1 MQSDPTASAEGTAP
15 EESLGLFGRL
25 NGIYFS
31 PSETF
36 PAIGRRPRSI
46 LPMILVAILV
56 GLSSFMITNR
66 YGYENTV
73 RKQMQAMVDAGWM
86 PQEVADQQIRASTT
100 GTAATIGKI
109 QGPIGGGIVII
120 ICILAL
126 AGIFKLVTL
135 IVGAESGFKALL
147 GVTSWTFLATSIP
160 STILLGISLYLT
172 APEEVDMLN
181 PLPSNLGAWLA
192 AVGAGVPKFLSL
204 LLSYVDVFGIWKIA
218 LLAIGYA
225 AVSRKLKTSTAAVFL
240 VVLYVMV
247 ALLMSAVASIF
258 T

>member
-1 MQSDPTASAEGTAP
+1 MQSDPTSPAATP
-15 EESLGLFGRL
+15 EQSPGIIGRL

-31 PSETF
+31 PGETF
-36 PAIGRRPRSI
+36 PKIGRKPRSI
-46 LPMILVAILV
+46 LPLILVAILV
-56 GLSSFMITNR
+56 GLSTFMTTNR

-73 RKQMQAMVDAGWM
+73 RKQMQAMVDRGWM
-86 PQEVADQQIRASTT
+86 PQDLADQQIRAATT
-100 GTAATIGKI
+100 GSGATFGKI
-109 QGPIGGGIVII
+109 QGPIGGGIA
-120 ICILAL
+120 ICIAVIAL

-147 GVTSWTFLATSIP
+147 GVTSWTFLAIAIP
-160 STILLGISLYLT
+160 TTLLLAISLQVT

-192 AVGAGVPKFLSL
+192 ATGVVLPKFLSL
-204 LLSYVDVFGIWKIA
+204 LLSYVDIFGIWKLT

-225 AVSRKLKTSTAAVFL
+225 AVSRKLKSSTAAVFL
-240 VVLYVMV
+240 IVLYVIV